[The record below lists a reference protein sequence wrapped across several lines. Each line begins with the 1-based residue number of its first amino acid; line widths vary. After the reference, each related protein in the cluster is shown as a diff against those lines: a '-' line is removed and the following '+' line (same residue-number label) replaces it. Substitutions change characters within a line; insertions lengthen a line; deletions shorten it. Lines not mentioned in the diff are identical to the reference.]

1 MISYMTDQAT
11 FKESLVLSVYDFILL
26 LLKFT
31 PKRLVPLVAR
41 CICFVGRGFVGRDIQ
56 ILRQNLAQ
64 MRELPIGS
72 EAARAFEKQTFF
84 SHICSA
90 LETLKFSCNQDVLRI
105 DGKKE
110 FEALLAKHCD
120 NGAGCIVVSAHLGS
134 WESVGWAMSNLTQ
147 SNCYALARRPSCK
160 ALTRFF
166 DKFRSRLG
174 MKVMLSDRPLLLKE
188 MVNALKKGGLLGVV
202 MDQRPAGGRKT
213 TVNFL
218 GRETEFVCGPAI
230 AARIADVPVY
240 AVFCV
245 RKGPMHYELIS
256 SEVVPAGHGIKDT
269 NELTQKMATAIEG
282 VVDQY
287 PEQWTWHYDRWK
299 NAAVCA

>member
-1 MISYMTDQAT
+1 MTDQAT
-11 FKESLVLSVYDFILL
+11 FKESLVLSIYDFTLL
-26 LLKFT
+26 LLKLT
-31 PKRLVPLVAR
+31 PNCLVPSVAR
-41 CICFVGRGFVGRDIQ
+41 CICFVGRGFVGRDIH

-64 MRELPIGS
+64 MRELPLGS

-90 LETLKFSCNQDVLRI
+90 LETLKFSCNPDLLRI
-105 DGKKE
+105 DGKKRL
-110 FEALLAKHCD
+110 EAMVEENRS
-120 NGAGCIVVSAHLGS
+120 NGTGCMFVTAHLGS
-134 WESVGWAMSNLTQ
+134 WESVGWVLSKLSQ
-147 SNCYALARRPSCK
+147 SGCFALARRPRCK

-166 DKFRSRLG
+166 DKFRCRLG
-174 MKVMLSDRPLLLKE
+174 MKVLLIDRPLLLKE
-188 MVNALKKGGLLGVV
+188 MVKTLKTGGFLAVA

-218 GRETEFVCGPAI
+218 DRQTEFVCGPAI
-230 AARIADVPVY
+230 AARMADAPVY

-269 NELTQKMATAIEG
+269 KELTQKMATAIEG
-282 VVDQY
+282 VVDQF

-299 NAAVCA
+299 IKSVCA